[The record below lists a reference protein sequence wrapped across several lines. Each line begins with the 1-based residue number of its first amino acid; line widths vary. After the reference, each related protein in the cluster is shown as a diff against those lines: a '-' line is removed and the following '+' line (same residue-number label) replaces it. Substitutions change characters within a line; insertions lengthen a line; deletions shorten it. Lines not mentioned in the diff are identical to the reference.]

1 VGDEEK
7 LMITVDRLKTFI
19 RRLARLGNVV
29 TEASK
34 IERIED
40 GLKSA
45 KYELLVVSM
54 AMQPPNTTFDHFV
67 SMIKNFNKAT
77 QDEAK
82 WGIGET
88 SLGKIPPKQARCSGR
103 QTASRE

>member
-1 VGDEEK
+1 
-7 LMITVDRLKTFI
+7 
-19 RRLARLGNVV
+19 LASLGNVV

-34 IERIED
+34 IERNKD

-45 KYELLVVSM
+45 KYKLLVVSM
-54 AMQPPNTTFDHFV
+54 AMQPPNSTLDQFAL
-67 SMIKNFNKAT
+67 MIKHFDKAT

-88 SLGKIPPKQARCSGR
+88 SLGEIHLLS
-103 QTASRE
+103 